1 MLLIIAFTLK
11 CRCKKQNLVSD
22 SQNTVV
28 EETLNE
34 EKPKKNKL
42 QDELAEFL
50 EREETEDN
58 DYDPPKR
65 INFTQSTITY

>member
-1 MLLIIAFTLK
+1 M
-11 CRCKKQNLVSD
+11 
-22 SQNTVV
+22 
-28 EETLNE
+28 NE